1 MLKDCE
7 CVLEAE
13 DSKSTGE
20 IVTNFMKR
28 LAPATDDPKSQ
39 HTHENS
45 SADKFKTQRFEK
57 RLGLVNADTDVKSEN
72 GFVLI
77 APVCDGRVNIIGVEQ

>member
-1 MLKDCE
+1 MAVKHFTRQGGDGFTMLKDCE

-28 LAPATDDPKSQ
+28 LAPATDDPKS
-39 HTHENS
+39 
-45 SADKFKTQRFEK
+45 
-57 RLGLVNADTDVKSEN
+57 
-72 GFVLI
+72 
-77 APVCDGRVNIIGVEQ
+77 